1 MIISQ
6 NFISS
11 QWCLW
16 ELHLAQHSLLEEKR
30 DGIILIVVEKVKLS
44 DLPPTLRFLMK
55 TRIYL
60 EWDSEP
66 TKQDLFWT
74 RLRSALA
81 STKRSTHSLTST
93 SNETIEV
100 NWLFRYYWVVCC
112 QMFRMQPQSA
122 VQLYMSRSLY
132 KIWSA
137 SVLSIQYY

>member
-16 ELHLAQHSLLEEKR
+16 ELHLAQHSLIEEKR

-60 EWDSEP
+60 EWETRP
-66 TKQDLFWT
+66 TKKDLFWA

-81 STKRSTHSLTST
+81 YTKKSTPSPTSLS
-93 SNETIEV
+93 SETVDE
-100 NWLFRYYWVVCC
+100 
-112 QMFRMQPQSA
+112 
-122 VQLYMSRSLY
+122 
-132 KIWSA
+132 
-137 SVLSIQYY
+137 